1 MARAPQRADAVP
13 RGSFVVAPVYALH
26 RHPDFW
32 TAPDRFD
39 PDRFLDERVSPNPLI
54 YIPFGAGP
62 RRCIGET
69 FARLEARVLLVRLL
83 DRFALEPVGDLPPP
97 QPLTTLRPR
106 EPVRMR
112 LHSVP

>member
-39 PDRFLDERVSPNPLI
+39 PDRFLDERVPADPLI